1 MDVRLPDTLGAGPL
15 LLKRAI
21 SALLLGALVFL
32 CALVLRPFLSSV
44 VWAAILAYVTW
55 SPYRRLRIP
64 FRQYRGAAAFLT
76 TLLVAAVAVAPLFWL
91 LILIQRELVDAYR
104 SLNAYLAQ
112 GPHSLPS
119 VVHQI
124 PWLGAWLQ
132 DTLNRYS
139 SDPTAFGRDLIDELK
154 GWRGQLGPVVGGVGR
169 NLGKLLV
176 TLLTLFFFYRDGD
189 SLVRQIR
196 GVVNRLF
203 EDRLDRF
210 VRGAAIMTRAVVYGL
225 LITAVAQG
233 VIAGIGYWLVG
244 LEAPAVLG
252 ALTGLLSA
260 APLLGTAFVWAPL
273 AAALILAGYTWK
285 GILLLGWGVLLVHPT
300 DNVLRPL
307 MISGATRVPFLLVMF
322 GALGGLAAFGLVGVF
337 VGPVLLG
344 IASAVWREWAA
355 EES

>member
-15 LLKRAI
+15 LLRRALT
-21 SALLLGALVFL
+21 ALLLGVLASL
-32 CALVLRPFLSSV
+32 CALVLRPFLSPV
-44 VWAAILAYVTW
+44 LWAAILAYVTW
-55 SPYRRLRIP
+55 PLYRRLRVP
-64 FRQYRGAAAFLT
+64 FRGYRSAAAFLT
-76 TLLVAAVAVAPLFWL
+76 TLLVAAVAIAPLFWL

-112 GPHSLPS
+112 GPHSLPPI
-119 VVHQI
+119 VHQI

-132 DTLNRYS
+132 DALNRYS
-139 SDPTAFGRDLIDELK
+139 SDPAAFGRDLTDGLR
-154 GWRGQLGPVVGGVGR
+154 GWRSQLGPLVGGVGR
-169 NLGKLLV
+169 SVGKLLV
-176 TLLTLFFFYRDGD
+176 TLVTLFFFYRDGD

-196 GVVNRLF
+196 RIANRF
-203 EDRLDRF
+203 FDDRLEPF
-210 VRGAAIMTRAVVYGL
+210 VRGAEIMTRAVVYGL
-225 LITAVAQG
+225 LITAVVQG
-233 VIAGIGYWLVG
+233 VIAGLGYALVG

-260 APLLGTAFVWAPL
+260 APLLGTAFAWAPL

-307 MISGATRVPFLLVMF
+307 MISSVTRVPFLLVMF

-344 IASAVWREWAA
+344 IATAVCREWAN
-355 EES
+355 EQN